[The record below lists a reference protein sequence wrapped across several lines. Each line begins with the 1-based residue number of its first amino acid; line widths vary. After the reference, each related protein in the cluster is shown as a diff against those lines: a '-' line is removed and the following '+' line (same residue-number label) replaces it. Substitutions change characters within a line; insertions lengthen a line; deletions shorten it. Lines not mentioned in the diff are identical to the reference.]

1 MIERMAPVRRRRRDG
16 PHILFTPHALHR
28 LTAGFDHL
36 AAVMAVTLG
45 PTQGPILNAVSKGS
59 VERVSDAGTVARR
72 IVEVPDRG
80 RNAGAMILRQLSWQ
94 MHERFGDGA
103 ATAAVLSRA
112 MVDAGVARIV
122 AGVDPAA
129 IARGL
134 DLALPAALAALSA
147 ISTPANDQAILEATA
162 AGITGD
168 PQLAA
173 VLGEIVDL
181 LGPDSTMTIEE
192 LPIPYLDR
200 EYVAGASWRA
210 RPAARAMIPD
220 GRQEIVLEN
229 ALIMLVD
236 QRLME
241 FDDVR
246 PALELAMEAQGRR
259 PLVIVAAKI
268 ADRALA
274 TIIANQARGSM
285 QVVAALVSSSGAA
298 HSDDLGDMAVLTGG
312 NVLGD
317 ILGRP
322 PSRLRFE
329 DLGSARRVAI
339 SRDTMTI
346 VDGTG
351 EPASISERSSLLRR
365 RMVSLTPSA
374 EEWKRLQSRV
384 ARLSGG
390 NAILKIG
397 AHSKTELAHRRQ
409 QAEKAFRVLTGM
421 LADGVVPGGGVAY
434 LACVPAVASL
444 RGQCVMPGAEDGA
457 AIFRDALEAP
467 FRQIVH
473 NHGLVHPPVALEKA
487 RRLGCGYGFDVRDG
501 TYGDMRQR
509 GIVDSLQVTRGAL
522 QSATSAAQSLLTTG
536 VVVLPRQ
543 AKRARRVRP

>member
-1 MIERMAPVRRRRRDG
+1 MTRAWHRRRDG
-16 PHILFTPHALHR
+16 PQILFTPHALHR
-28 LTAGFDHL
+28 LTGGFDQL

-45 PTQGPILNAVSKGS
+45 PTQGPILNALSSGS
-59 VERVSDAGTVARR
+59 VELVSDAGTVARR

-80 RNAGAMILRQLSWQ
+80 RNAGAMILRHLSWQ

-112 MVDAGVARIV
+112 MVDAGAARIA
-122 AGVDPAA
+122 AGVDPAS

-134 DLALPAALAALSA
+134 DLGLPAALAALSDM
-147 ISTPANDQAILEATA
+147 STPANDQAILEATA

-168 PQLAA
+168 PELAA

-181 LGPDSTMTIEE
+181 LGPDAAMTIEE
-192 LPIPYLDR
+192 LPMPYLDR
-200 EYVAGASWRA
+200 EYVTGASWRA

-236 QRLME
+236 QRLTE

-246 PALELAMEAQGRR
+246 PALELAMRAPGQR
-259 PLVIVAAKI
+259 PLVIIPAKI
-268 ADRALA
+268 DDRALA
-274 TIIANQARGSM
+274 TVIANQARGSM
-285 QVVAALVSSSGAA
+285 QVVAALISSSGAA

-312 NVLGD
+312 SVLGD

-322 PSRLRFE
+322 PSRLRCE
-329 DLGSARRVAI
+329 DLGSARRIAI
-339 SRDTMTI
+339 SRGSITI
-346 VDGTG
+346 VEGAG
-351 EPASISERSSLLRR
+351 ESASISERSSLLRR
-365 RMVSLTPSA
+365 RMAGLAPSA

-384 ARLSGG
+384 ARLGGG

-397 AHSKTELAHRRQ
+397 AHSKPELAHRRQ

-421 LADGVVPGGGVAY
+421 LADGVVPGGGVAC
-434 LACVPAVASL
+434 LACVPAVEAL
-444 RGQCVMPGAEDGA
+444 HGQCAMPGEEHGV
-457 AIFRDALEAP
+457 AIFLEALEAP

-473 NHGLVHPPVALEKA
+473 NHGLVHPPLALDKA

-509 GIVDSLQVTRGAL
+509 GIVDSSHVTRGAL
-522 QSATSAAQSLLTTG
+522 RLATSAAQSLLTTG
-536 VVVLPRQ
+536 AVVLPRQ
-543 AKRARRVRP
+543 AKRAHRVRP